1 MRSIFINFFSHFFF
15 QWIDNPIDKNYD
27 LLKCDIEPLDQE
39 SHEYEVIVNYLNATM
54 GDWRKLQLMD
64 VFKVTRESEP
74 ARFKACEQI
83 VERKLYVERKLLWH
97 GTNVAVLVAI
107 LSTGLR
113 IMPHRY
119 FTIPPKIIK
128 RRKQKERYIF

>member
-1 MRSIFINFFSHFFF
+1 M
-15 QWIDNPIDKNYD
+15 
-27 LLKCDIEPLDQE
+27 
-39 SHEYEVIVNYLNATM
+39 IVNYLNATM
-54 GDWRKLQLMD
+54 GDWRKLQLLE

-74 ARFKACEQI
+74 ARFKACDQI
-83 VERKLYVERKLLWH
+83 VERKLLWH

-119 FTIPPKIIK
+119 VFLFCYP
-128 RRKQKERYIF
+128 